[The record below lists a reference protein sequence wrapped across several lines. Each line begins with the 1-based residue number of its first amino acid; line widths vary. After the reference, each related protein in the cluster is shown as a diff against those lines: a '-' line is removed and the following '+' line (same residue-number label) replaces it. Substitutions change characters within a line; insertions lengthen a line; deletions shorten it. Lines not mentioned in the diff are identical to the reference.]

1 MLARISIYE
10 DSNDDIEQTS
20 SGKSRREGLP
30 GVHGKARYKL
40 SLVLVAAT
48 KLIKASA
55 RSGGREISRNVFLL
69 LAQWLNP
76 YHFTEDN
83 ERQVFP

>member
-20 SGKSRREGLP
+20 SGKSQREGLP

-40 SLVLVAAT
+40 SSFLVAAT

-55 RSGGREISRNVFLL
+55 RSG
-69 LAQWLNP
+69 
-76 YHFTEDN
+76 EDARYQ
-83 ERQVFP
+83 EMSFCWSHG